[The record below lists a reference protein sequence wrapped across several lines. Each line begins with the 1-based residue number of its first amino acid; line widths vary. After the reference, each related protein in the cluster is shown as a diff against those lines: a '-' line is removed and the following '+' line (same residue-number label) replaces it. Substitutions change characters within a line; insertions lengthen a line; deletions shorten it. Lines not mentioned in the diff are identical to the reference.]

1 MRNTMNVEIK
11 DISYF
16 NLFKVFFVVLISV
29 YFLLNLTK
37 SAHPSSLLIASMLL
51 GFLTMIQVSIIFYQT
66 LIELLKYIQSLKDFY
81 IVLPYFTFEHDSYSD
96 LYQSV
101 ILPKTK
107 TIAILSVIR
116 I

>member
-1 MRNTMNVEIK
+1 MRKTVNIEIK
-11 DISYF
+11 DISYL

-29 YFLLNLTK
+29 YFLLGLTK
-37 SAHPSSLLIASMLL
+37 SAHPSSLMIVSMVL
-51 GFLTMIQVSIIFYQT
+51 GFLTLFQVSIIFYQT
-66 LIELLKYIQSLKDFY
+66 LIELLKYIQSKKDFY
-81 IVLPYFTFEHDSYSD
+81 IALPYFAFENVSYSV